1 MAGYT
6 RQSAA
11 QIYNGADIT
20 APPLNAEFNK
30 LEDTF
35 DGSSGHS
42 HDGTTG
48 QGPKINLATSLSG
61 YLPAVHGGTGG
72 KNTWDSTSNP
82 TTSNDAT
89 EGYAVGSLWENT
101 TTGRVFICVGNIAN
115 SAVWRELVQVDG
127 TAQAI
132 IPETNDT
139 TDLGTPTNRFQDLW
153 LSGGISAQGNI
164 SVGGTTALTGLLT
177 ANGGSNLNGLTTA
190 AQVDVNSGT
199 IDNTVIGGNTAS
211 PITGTTITSTGGF
224 TGDLVGDVT
233 GNVTSAGTS
242 TFNNITATG
251 TTTGTFVGGITGNVT
266 ATTGS
271 SQFNN
276 VTINGTLNMD
286 GATAATIE
294 NLTDPVN
301 LQDAATKNY
310 VDVGLAN
317 LVDASPAALDTLN
330 ELAAA
335 LGDDANFSTTM
346 TTALAGK
353 VADTG
358 DTMTGNLIMSGA
370 TVTGLPLPT
379 ANTEAASKQYTDQ
392 QDALQVTRAGDTMSG
407 SLSMGGNKI
416 TNLGTPTASTDAAT
430 KVYVDGILQSAT
442 AASAS
447 AAAAATSEANAAVS
461 EGNASTSASASA
473 NSATASANSATAAA
487 ASLDSFTDIYLGVFG
502 SDPTTDND
510 GNALQ
515 TGALYYNSTSGD
527 EQLKIYTGSNWQQA
541 AFTLGQAL
549 ANLIEDTTP
558 QLGGGLDLNSNDI
571 TGSGNINVTGDITA
585 SGAITGDLT
594 GKASTASALETAR
607 SIGLTGDVTGSV
619 SFDGSG
625 DVSIT
630 ATIADDSHNHTI
642 ANVDGL
648 QTALDAKAPLS
659 SPTFSGTVTATS
671 FTGDGSNL
679 TGVDSLPSQS
689 GYAGKFLTTNGT
701 APSWA
706 TLQAESEI
714 TSNRPYWLTD
724 TSVTNQ
730 FVGKHIKL
738 HVIPANTT
746 ISGTYQMSGGAELYV
761 TEATSI
767 DSFGEHLEGDQTISG
782 NHIFYKQLEILD
794 GSTITVTGTLEGF
807 GDTPAAGASS
817 AASLSSADVT
827 QLIDGSMVFESFGG
841 A

>member
-1 MAGYT
+1 
-6 RQSAA
+6 
-11 QIYNGADIT
+11 
-20 APPLNAEFNK
+20 
-30 LEDTF
+30 
-35 DGSSGHS
+35 
-42 HDGTTG
+42 
-48 QGPKINLATSLSG
+48 
-61 YLPAVHGGTGG
+61 V
-72 KNTWDSTSNP
+72 
-82 TTSNDAT
+82 
-89 EGYAVGSLWENT
+89 
-101 TTGRVFICVGNIAN
+101 
-115 SAVWRELVQVDG
+115 
-127 TAQAI
+127 
-132 IPETNDT
+132 
-139 TDLGTPTNRFQDLW
+139 RFQDLY
-153 LSGGISAQGNI
+153 LQGGISSLGNV
-164 SVGGTTALTGLLT
+164 SVGGTATIAGTLT
-177 ANGGSNLNGLTTA
+177 ANGAANLNGLTTA

-199 IDNTVIGGNTAS
+199 IDGTVIGGNSPTA
-211 PITGTTITSTGGF
+211 ITGTQITANSGFVGGV
-224 TGDLVGDVT
+224 TGDVV
-233 GNVTSAGTS
+233 GNVTSSGTS
-242 TFNNITATG
+242 GFNNITASG
-251 TTTGTFVGGITGNVT
+251 TIQGAVTGNVSGNVT
-266 ATTGS
+266 STGTS
-271 SQFNN
+271 AFNN
-276 VTINGTLNMD
+276 VTIAGTLNMD
-286 GATAATIE
+286 GSTTATIQ
-294 NLTDPVN
+294 NLTDPTN
-301 LQDAATKNY
+301 PKDAATKSY
-310 VDVGLAN
+310 VDTGLAN
-317 LVDASPAALDTLN
+317 LVDSSPAALDTLN

-335 LGDDANFSTTM
+335 INDDADFSTTM
-346 TTALAGK
+346 TNALAGK

-358 DTMTGNLIMSGA
+358 DTMTGDLIMSGGV

-379 ANTEAASKQYTDQ
+379 ANSEAASKQYTDQ
-392 QDALQVTRAGDTMSG
+392 QDALQVTKAGDTMSG
-407 SLSMGGNKI
+407 SLAMGGNKI
-416 TNLGTPTASTDAAT
+416 TGLGTPSANTDASS
-430 KVYVDGILQSAT
+430 KGYVDGILGSAT

-447 AAAAATSEANAAVS
+447 AAAAATSEANAATS
-461 EGNASTSASASA
+461 ASNASTSASASA
-473 NSATASANSATAAA
+473 NSATASASSATAAA

-502 SDPTTDND
+502 SDPSTDND

-515 TGALYYNSTSGD
+515 TGALYYNSTSGS

-558 QLGGGLDLNSNDI
+558 QLGGNLDVNSHNITGTGNISI
-571 TGSGNINVTGDITA
+571 TGSVTPSGGVIGN
-585 SGAITGDLT
+585 
-594 GKASTASALETAR
+594 ASTATALQTAR
-607 SIGLTGDVTGSV
+607 SIGLSGDVTGSA

-648 QTALDAKAPLS
+648 QTALDAKAPLA
-659 SPTFSGTVTATS
+659 SPTFSGTVTATA

-714 TSNRPYWLTD
+714 TSNRPYWITD

-730 FVGKHIKL
+730 FIGKHIKL

-746 ISGTYQMSGGAELYV
+746 ISGTYQMSEGAELYV

-807 GDTPAAGASS
+807 GDTPAAGVST
-817 AASLSSADVT
+817 AALTTADVT
-827 QLIDGSMVFESFGG
+827 SLIDGSMVFESFGG